1 MENCACSS
9 SALAITCHFQNS
21 RLNNFPSVRLRIPG
35 LPTAALRQKIF
46 RDTAWHAS
54 PSSIYCI
61 LVCCSRQIPDKCEA
75 HPLTFKLLEL
85 WSLRK
90 KTPVC
95 NREESS
101 SLDHNRMYWLYLYK
115 TRWVSMCVWVR
126 NWGTSRC
133 LFLLFFLSG
142 PNLILLG
149 CKECIIMYLSD
160 KYLALSLCEGVVII
174 SSSCH
179 QIPTYIANKI

>member
-1 MENCACSS
+1 MPECCMETAP
-9 SALAITCHFQNS
+9 ALQALLQLRAIFKTLASLIF
-21 RLNNFPSVRLRIPG
+21 RLYIVRLRIPG

-54 PSSIYCI
+54 PSTIYCI

-115 TRWVSMCVWVR
+115 TRWVSMCAWVR
-126 NWGTSRC
+126 NWGPSA
-133 LFLLFFLSG
+133 LFYYSFW
-142 PNLILLG
+142 
-149 CKECIIMYLSD
+149 
-160 KYLALSLCEGVVII
+160 AA
-174 SSSCH
+174 
-179 QIPTYIANKI
+179 QI